1 MPLKRTNQTDYR
13 RDWPTTMSHLAYV
26 CAGLAFILV
35 AVQFWLYSLHYNR
48 VFASDAI
55 SAVTLTNGQ
64 TYFGRM
70 EKFGAHTVVL
80 FNPYYL
86 QVNPTDG
93 TATDATIE
101 ETTATNPEAG
111 LQLKKLSDD
120 FHQPNDYLIVNRD
133 EVLYWQH
140 LNSSSPIIEAM
151 VEYEQ

>member
-1 MPLKRTNQTDYR
+1 MAIKRKT
-13 RDWPTTMSHLAYV
+13 DWPTVLSHLAYV
-26 CAGLAFILV
+26 SAGLALV
-35 AVQFWLYSLHYNR
+35 LVTLQFWLYGLHYNR
-48 VFASDAI
+48 IFANDSI

-64 TYFGRM
+64 TYFGRL
-70 EKFGAHTVVL
+70 EKFGPRTIVL
-80 FNPYYL
+80 FTPFYL
-86 QVNPTDG
+86 QVNASD
-93 TATDATIE
+93 DATVE

-151 VEYEQ
+151 VEYEQQ